1 MPWQPL
7 PDIRNCPPD
16 PWLHTAHSNS
26 LQYKESSAALLPLM
40 KESNWKCCK
49 MILYWLAKTVSHW
62 LTEKATVK
70 AINLAQW
77 SAHHLAV
84 CHCPLKENSF
94 FLPFLFLLSFA
105 TLSDLGIL
113 HYNLTAW
120 TSSWTS
126 FCDTKRCDNIVKL
139 QGWSSVIKDQC
150 KYDDVR

>member
-1 MPWQPL
+1 MVWTPCHDSLYQTSEIVQPIPGSTQL
-7 PDIRNCPPD
+7 IAT
-16 PWLHTAHSNS
+16 H
-26 LQYKESSAALLPLM
+26 YKES
-40 KESNWKCCK
+40 
-49 MILYWLAKTVSHW
+49 V
-62 LTEKATVK
+62 
-70 AINLAQW
+70 AINERIKLKMLQDDFVLTGKDCQPLAYWKSRSQ
-77 SAHHLAV
+77 SHKLGSMKRT
-84 CHCPLKENSF
+84 PPGSMSLYIKRKLIL
-94 FLPFLFLLSFA
+94 LPFLFLLSFA